1 MGEKLEGLTRSGT
14 LRVSGNLAQY
24 DRLGNLEKVLDKSCK
39 LCSHVKVCSIYR
51 AVKPLLG
58 NWEEQDRPFEAEE
71 IAKVCKEFK
80 LAVNTT

>member
-1 MGEKLEGLTRSGT
+1 MNVTVRGT
-14 LRVSGNLAQY
+14 LAKY
-24 DRLGNLEKVLDKSCK
+24 DQLDINQVVDKSCK
-39 LCSHVKVCSIYR
+39 MCSHVKVCSIYR

-71 IAKVCKEFK
+71 IAKICKEFK